1 MGRFSYIARR
11 KDGQRDSGVLEA
23 GSQDEAILQLQQKGL
38 VVTSVI
44 SFDVGRDEMAAQAAA
59 SPRRPRSQFTHGGVK
74 ANDLV
79 IFARQLALLLGAGV
93 SLLRCLDIILK
104 QVDSRQLF
112 KIITQVRQDME
123 GGRTLRDSLAKF
135 PNTFSNLWVNLIET
149 GEASGNLPMVLEKL
163 AYYLEESLAFQSKI
177 VSALMYPGI
186 LLLISVSAVVF
197 FVVKIVPTFSK
208 ILVSFGV
215 EMPLATRIV
224 IGLSDTL
231 TKRWYL
237 IAGGVFAI
245 VFIFKQIS
253 RQPRLAKVIENAK
266 FRIPIMGEFY
276 RYVLLERFATT
287 MGILIE
293 SGVPILYALEI
304 AERSAG
310 SSKMAEAVGQI
321 KRSVREGRSMA
332 EPMEKNELFTP
343 MLVQLVAIGEEIG
356 ELNNMLKRIG
366 KFYQDYLATFVTRLA
381 TIFEPLMIVFI
392 GIIIGA
398 MVISIFL
405 PIFNLALSK
414 GG

>member
-224 IGLSDTL
+224 IGLSDAL